1 MVAADE
7 ENVHDNPAAEPLPEP
22 AAVAEETPMETPH
35 PDGDSPP
42 METPPPDGDSAEMGP
57 PRRGLPPEIH
67 DRIARRAPR
76 AVVTEG
82 PLNVNRV
89 LACSCSRLAWL
100 SPMTVDSGAM
110 RAFGKPI
117 G

>member
-42 METPPPDGDSAEMGP
+42 METPPPDGDSAPMGP
-57 PRRGLPPEIH
+57 PPMGPPPMGTSSRVSRSDCEARSPCRCHRGPFEREPCAGL
-67 DRIARRAPR
+67 
-76 AVVTEG
+76 
-82 PLNVNRV
+82 LV
-89 LACSCSRLAWL
+89 LALGVALAH
-100 SPMTVDSGAM
+100 DC
-110 RAFGKPI
+110 
-117 G
+117 

>member
-7 ENVHDNPAAEPLPEP
+7 ENVHDNPAAEPLHEP
-22 AAVAEETPMETPH
+22 AAVAEETPMETP
-35 PDGDSPP
+35 PGSRWGS
-42 METPPPDGDSAEMGP
+42 PPDGGFPPMGTP
-57 PRRGLPPEIH
+57 PRWRLPPEFH

-82 PLNVNRV
+82 PLNANRV

-110 RAFGKPI
+110 RAF
-117 G
+117 

>member
-1 MVAADE
+1 M
-7 ENVHDNPAAEPLPEP
+7 
-22 AAVAEETPMETPH
+22 
-35 PDGDSPP
+35 G
-42 METPPPDGDSAEMGP
+42 TPP
-57 PRRGLPPEIH
+57 RWRLPPEFH

-82 PLNVNRV
+82 PLNANRV

-110 RAFGKPI
+110 RAF
-117 G
+117 